1 MRRKDVGN
9 NMAASVCNRQNVTYV
24 SLAFV
29 EEKKVLT

>member
-9 NMAASVCNRQNVTYV
+9 NMAASVCNRQNVTHV